1 MRNRKH
7 TRGLSLL
14 LCATLLAGQLGTTV
28 YAEGSSPGNREV
40 VCEHHPEHTETCG
53 YMEAK
58 PGQPCQHEHTG
69 DCYTDE
75 LICGFDD
82 EDAPTATDSD
92 ATTVHEHTQEC
103 YALDCPHEH
112 GEHDED
118 CGYVEAVKGQTCGFV
133 CDECGNKE
141 LEADNGNNPPVPD
154 LPETDLEQPEEAA
167 VFTIT
172 DFDGLNEAVQYQTVS
187 AGTKL
192 DMLILPAT
200 LGASGYTVGEDT
212 EPAPIIIEGVMW
224 KPDTEYDDTA
234 EQGGYTFTPILPA
247 GYTCAGDVALPEI
260 YVRIGEANVTLAND
274 IKAYNTNDV
283 AAFQA
288 ILDEHPSLVSGDV
301 KKNDPA
307 SWARL
312 VMWDES
318 NPKRIKSLHLEVQSL
333 SGRLDVS
340 GLTNLIALYCSDNN
354 LETLDG
360 LGSLT
365 NLDILSCFRNNLE
378 TLDGLGSLTALTL
391 LDCSGNNLETLDGLG
406 SLTKLIELN
415 CYGNQLTALDV
426 SGLSSLDDRYSSCKN
441 NPFASFKTKDGN
453 TLTVNQTTG
462 GTVWTTAFD
471 FSSNEIKLEAKP
483 DTGYSFKEWKTLP
496 TDATPNGNTASFT
509 LDKGVSVEAAFIKV
523 AALSD
528 LSLSTGTLTPDF
540 APVITDYTASVGYDT
555 SSVTISATPAYSGE
569 MSGDTGTKD
578 LVVGPNTFKIT
589 VTSEDKNAAKEYTVI
604 ITRAEAVPVTGV
616 TLDKTDYTLYTNKD
630 PQTFK
635 LQPTVKPDNATDKTV
650 RWKSSNTAVATV
662 DGDGNVTAVSTGTAT
677 ITVTTKNGSKEAN
690 CVVTVETYS
699 SGGGGGDNDNSSRS
713 YVTITTPKPPQ
724 PDSPVLAV
732 VETPVTVGNSTATGT
747 ANDGD
752 TSEAITKALNAAK
765 QKGREKYGI
774 AVQYDATTA
783 ATYDGFSLTLKR
795 ATLNR
800 LLDPNNGV
808 KYLTLHTSIVD
819 MTFELAELSEIVRQ
833 SSGDV
838 TFTAAKVTG
847 LTGDALSAIGTRPA
861 YDLNISYQKD
871 GKPVYLSSVGSV
883 SVGLAYTPA
892 ATEQAGGLYLVY
904 ADGKGGVEWLYR
916 SSYDAGSGSVIG
928 SVDHFSVYGVG
939 YKPAPI
945 FTDTAAHWAKS
956 DIDFVASRGLLTGT
970 SDTTFSPNSTIT
982 RGALVT
988 ALGRLAGIDPAAYAS
1003 SSRFSDVPA
1012 MAYYAPFVEWAAS
1025 KEIVNG
1031 TGAAS
1036 FEPDRPVTREEMAVI
1051 MQRYAGKLGYTLPK
1065 EREAE
1070 IFADNATITSDMKDA
1085 VQAMQQAGVMNGKGG
1100 RLFAPK
1106 DTATRA
1112 EAAAVLRRFVEIVID
1127 RDTAGGWAQ
1136 NDTGS
1141 WLYYENHKPVTG
1153 WKQVE
1158 GTWYYFDAV
1167 GLMQLGGW
1175 KQIGGKWYYFYAD
1188 GSMAANTEI
1197 DGYQIGPDGARNS

>member
-365 NLDILSCFRNNLE
+365 NLDILSCFR
-378 TLDGLGSLTALTL
+378 
-391 LDCSGNNLETLDGLG
+391 NNLETLDGLG